1 MEPLVR
7 LEGCKGVRGILHAY
21 MSCDTDNVRKAL
33 ELGIAC
39 TGANDYGAYNK
50 EIKEKVGKRL
60 DYHDPDF
67 CIDEI
72 KTQDEDADDELKE
85 PWFQL
90 EDTYVTESFS
100 LSIG

>member
-1 MEPLVR
+1 MKQIAVVMVL
-7 LEGCKGVRGILHAY
+7 
-21 MSCDTDNVRKAL
+21 KAWVPDDASI
-33 ELGIAC
+33 E
-39 TGANDYGAYNK
+39 
-50 EIKEKVGKRL
+50 EIEEKVEKRL

-67 CIDEI
+67 RIDEI

-85 PWFQL
+85 PWFQF